1 MLIKPHKYILT
12 ASLILISCFI
22 LYIKRADATP
32 LIAMQAA
39 ERCDTCHEMPD
50 SSNPKWVEEN
60 YRISERKCRL
70 SCGVC
75 HVNPSGGMLRNE
87 SGFIFGTKALP
98 WKTDIPDD
106 IRDSLQSIRSNKF
119 LSLGGDFRFLRLD
132 GEDRDTSPLLFP
144 MQADLYANADLGNH
158 VAFMTQF
165 GMERGGNSTVREAFG
180 MIKNLPYN
188 SYLKVGKFVPP
199 YGHRLEDHTAFIR
212 TKVGLDHSQPG
223 AYVSGYE
230 IGAEP
235 VLFFARA
242 SVFNA
247 DVTPASDTGKTAQGF
262 SGEVGWR
269 GLWLHLG
276 LSYMKIKDF
285 AATPVSETGRSA
297 YGAFGALRY
306 KNLSYLFE
314 VDSRM
319 DDIEGIGTSN
329 EKALITFN
337 ELNYHVVKGSNIKL
351 RYETYDPDEGI
362 TDYEQR
368 RYVIGYDFFPYPF
381 TELNVQYRIN
391 REEDERSNNDL
402 LLMVHLWF

>member
-1 MLIKPHKYILT
+1 MLKPRIYTYVYLSLFLGFIIL
-12 ASLILISCFI
+12 AA
-22 LYIKRADATP
+22 KDADATP
-32 LIAMQAA
+32 LFSMQSA
-39 ERCDTCHEMPD
+39 EKCDTCHEMPD
-50 SSNPKWVEEN
+50 RSNPKWVEEN
-60 YRISERKCRL
+60 YTISERKCRL

-75 HVNPSGGMLRNE
+75 HVNPSGGMLRNK

-144 MQADLYANADLGNH
+144 MQADLHANADLGNH

-180 MIKNLPYN
+180 MIKDLPYN

-212 TKVGLDHSQPG
+212 TKVGLDHSQPD

-230 IGAEP
+230 IGTEP
-235 VLFFARA
+235 VLLFARL
-242 SVFNA
+242 SMFNA
-247 DVTPASDTGKTAQGF
+247 DVTPANDTGKTPHGF
-262 SGEVGWR
+262 SGEFGWR

-276 LSYMKIKDF
+276 LSYMDISDF
-285 AATPVSETGRSA
+285 DSSLTSETDRSA
-297 YGAFGALRY
+297 YGIFGALRY

-337 ELNYHVVKGSNIKL
+337 EVNYHVVKGSNIKL
-351 RYETYDPDEGI
+351 RYETYDPDEAL
-362 TDYEQR
+362 TDDEQR
-368 RYVIGYDFFPYPF
+368 RYVIGYDFYPYPF

-391 REEDERSNNDL
+391 READERSNNDL